1 MDIAGFCTQSSVMIV
16 AGKGGVG
23 KTTVTAAMARMAARG
38 GLSVL
43 IVELEGKSGLT
54 SALGHPELLTYDEVV
69 LSPAGSRTDG
79 GGPMAEIRARTLTPD
94 DALLEYLV
102 DHGLRRVSKRLVN
115 SGALDVVATAVPGI
129 RDILI
134 LGKVKQLERTRR
146 ADVIL
151 VDAPAAGHAITFLTS
166 AQGLLDSA
174 RVGPIRT
181 QAADVVDLLSDAT
194 RCQVVLVTLPEET
207 PVNET
212 VETAFALED
221 RVGASLGPV
230 IVNGIYPHLDHLE
243 TDPEQAAAAAGI
255 TLGSGEADA
264 LRAAAEFRRR
274 REEVQAEQVTR
285 LADGLPLPQLWL
297 PHLFTTDIGLR
308 EIDQLAD
315 ALADGLGPLPNVT
328 VGRAGRPEN
337 AESAS

>member
-69 LSPAGSRTDG
+69 LSPAGSRTDD

-194 RCQVVLVTLPEET
+194 RCH
-207 PVNET
+207 
-212 VETAFALED
+212 
-221 RVGASLGPV
+221 VGASLGPV

>member
-1 MDIAGFCTQSSVMIV
+1 MS
-16 AGKGGVG
+16 
-23 KTTVTAAMARMAARG
+23 
-38 GLSVL
+38 
-43 IVELEGKSGLT
+43 
-54 SALGHPELLTYDEVV
+54 
-69 LSPAGSRTDG
+69 
-79 GGPMAEIRARTLTPD
+79 EIRARTLTPD

-129 RDILI
+129 RDILV
-134 LGKVKQLERTRR
+134 LGKVKQLERSRR
-146 ADVIL
+146 ADVIV

-181 QAADVVDLLSDAT
+181 QAADVVELLSDSA

-212 VETAFALED
+212 VETAYKLED
-221 RVGASLGPV
+221 SVGTSLGPV

-243 TDPEQAAAAAGI
+243 ADPGEAAAAAGV
-255 TLGSGEADA
+255 TLGPGEADA
-264 LRAAAEFRRR
+264 LRAAAVFRRR
-274 REEVQAEQVTR
+274 REELQAEQVDR

-297 PHLFTTDIGLR
+297 PHLFTTELGLR
-308 EIDQLAD
+308 EVDQLAD
-315 ALADGLGPLPNVT
+315 ALAAGLERLPEVMAGPG
-328 VGRAGRPEN
+328 GRSRS

>member
-1 MDIAGFCTQSSVMIV
+1 MIV

-23 KTTVTAAMARMAARG
+23 KTTVTAALARTAARS

-69 LSPAGSRTDG
+69 LSAAGDRADDG
-79 GGPMAEIRARTLTPD
+79 RPMAEIRARTLTPD
-94 DALLEYLV
+94 DALLEYLA
-102 DHGLRRVSKRLVN
+102 DHGLRRVSRRLVN

-181 QAADVVDLLSDAT
+181 QAADVVELLSDAA

-221 RVGASLGPV
+221 RVGTSLGPV
-230 IVNGIYPHLDHLE
+230 IVNGIYPHLDHLDV
-243 TDPEQAAAAAGI
+243 DPAEAAAAAGI
-255 TLGSGEADA
+255 TLGSGEADS
-264 LRAAAEFRRR
+264 LREAAEFRRR

-285 LADGLPLPQLWL
+285 LAEGLPLPQLWL
-297 PHLFTTDIGLR
+297 PHLFTTEVGLG
-308 EIDQLAD
+308 EVDHLAD
-315 ALADGLGPLPNVT
+315 ALAAGLERLP
-328 VGRAGRPEN
+328 EL
-337 AESAS
+337 ESA